1 MPGLYALSSWEA
13 LPLKSS
19 TVKACAN
26 GYSLSITA
34 HLKYTNPHE
43 EPVEGIFI
51 YPLEESEVVAG
62 FEAAVGSRR
71 VTFQVQNRHRAQD
84 CCLQCSPSPGRP
96 CRCASGHIVLDED
109 AERSTFIIV
118 TGTLCPS
125 ESLAVTLSTAQELPT
140 LPDGA
145 LRLLLPPV
153 LTPRV
158 PSDPE
163 SEPAS
168 LCDDSPTSCF
178 GGPGA
183 RSQTPTMAPVESMDV
198 FRGRP
203 CNPFPYEFAFELLV
217 KGPCLLAG
225 LESPSHALRADAD
238 PWASSA
244 TTTCVTL
251 AEPHRYDSDL
261 EIILYPCEPHQ
272 PHLVIEDGTM
282 TYPEYEA
289 HIRSRRDYVRIARKD
304 SSGERQVAFVQRRF
318 HKDIFPNPVLML
330 NFCPAVEGIPGDLQS
345 VTREILFLIDH
356 SSSTSSPDL
365 EKVKEALLVALKSLP
380 SGTLLNIASFGANVK
395 PLFPSSRLCSNETL
409 RCACE
414 HLGGLR
420 VDSSNTNLLA
430 ALGWAL
436 AQPLHHGY
444 PRQLFLFTGTAVGN
458 AGRILRLVRRQAS
471 TVRCFSFGMGPR
483 ACRRLL
489 KGMARVS
496 RGRAEFLSP
505 AERLQPKLIKSLKKA
520 IEPAVSDITIDWYV
534 PDSMEALLS
543 PTELPA
549 LYPGDCLISYC
560 VLYSIARFGNRHPP
574 GREGARRCS
583 RGSAFPSQE
592 EVPSPGE
599 SHQPRQSNPGSGDA
613 SLELFAGSTEVSER
627 SIDPISGGDIW
638 KRIYQ
643 PSYIQEQYVL
653 THCSVSTDHSRGL
666 LSRSSTSSES
676 TGSRDVAPEGGSLA
690 PGADVTSQQGQK
702 SLSLCESSTKSA
714 PLPSAPAGT
723 KVTVALSTEELAR
736 QKKVLARGAL
746 AGRSFSTPHGELD
759 THRLCRALEKVSQKR
774 NQSLQGQLDELGP
787 QARQMQP
794 NTVESNNLLSPTPLD
809 WDMLL
814 EPSYLF
820 STSPAPEPR
829 QPSLGDASLPLRCQ
843 VVIHA
848 LRAGKPVSWEVTASL
863 ESLLQPQEGL
873 GREDPP
879 RRGAKAW
886 DKPLHRLAAR
896 SIIRDNES
904 AAQREAELE
913 QGFARRFRLKAVQTS
928 KACNVPSLY
937 TRLVPVDS
945 ATQAA
950 LPAAPEVWS
959 TAGSASRTRAAAAG
973 NWHHRSSSA
982 GQGQHQHAEEQ
993 DEAPGTAE
1001 QDETPRTPASISSP
1015 TYGWEKQNCSNGV
1028 SRLAGTKG
1036 WMRGGHRGHSD
1047 TLLLAAE
1054 SWSIHCALSTLGT
1067 QAEPLYQVAG
1077 NGMHL
1082 CVHHVPA
1089 VLSSSPLQGL
1099 HPAPPPPPWAPR
1111 NPQRASL
1118 APGDAVGWGDARDQ
1132 KMACCGERGTIPLFG
1147 CCWSNVLCQ
1156 LLQHKWG
1163 IWGSSPFPAAGWG
1176 PAALWELPPALLHC
1190 LLPHRFSLSRRRG
1203 PSLALRPQC
1212 LSPESECSSNH
1223 VIHDYLPL
1231 VQLQQATG
1239 PFQLTESFSEV
1250 VQIPLDRLRRASPY
1264 ASHRASLSP
1273 VSPGARSS
1281 PKAGSTGEEGEE
1293 PTTDPQP
1300 SSPPSRSTCSEVPSA
1315 AVWAQADSGHGS
1327 ESDTCPHSAAP
1338 SEAGVS
1344 CQDMAPE
1351 DLESASWATAVAL
1364 AWLEHRCAGFFEE
1377 WELVAAKAD
1386 AWLQAQQLPEGVDV
1400 GCLKGAA
1407 RHLFLLL
1414 RHWDENIKLNMLCY
1428 NPNNV

>member
-1 MPGLYALSSWEA
+1 MPGLYALVSWEA

-34 HLKYTNPHE
+34 HLLYTNPHK

-62 FEAAVGSRR
+62 FEAAAGSRR
-71 VTFQVQNRHRAQD
+71 VTFQLHSRQRVQE
-84 CCLQCSPSPGRP
+84 CCLQCGPGPSPGPGRP
-96 CRCASGHIVLDED
+96 RSCSSGHLVLDED
-109 AERSTFIIV
+109 VERSTFIIV

-125 ESLAVTLSTAQELPT
+125 ESLAVTLNTVQELPT

-145 LRLLLPPV
+145 LRLLLPPI
-153 LTPRV
+153 LTPHV
-158 PSDPE
+158 PADPE

-168 LCDDSPTSCF
+168 LCDDS
-178 GGPGA
+178 
-183 RSQTPTMAPVESMDV
+183 VDV

-203 CNPFPYEFAFELLV
+203 YNPFPYEFSFELLV

-238 PWASSA
+238 PWANSA

-251 AEPHRYDSDL
+251 AEPHRYDRDL
-261 EIILYPCEPHQ
+261 EIILYPCEPHS

-304 SSGERQVAFVQRRF
+304 SSGERQVAFVQKRF

-330 NFCPAVEGIPGDLQS
+330 NFCPAVEGVPGALQS
-345 VTREILFLIDH
+345 VTREILFLIDR
-356 SSSTSSPDL
+356 SDSISGPDL
-365 EKVKEALLVALKSLP
+365 DKVKEALLVALKSLP
-380 SGTLLNIASFGANVK
+380 SGTLLNLASFGADIK

-409 RCACE
+409 RRACE
-414 HLGGLR
+414 YLGGLR
-420 VDSSNTNLLA
+420 ADPGGTNLLA

-444 PRQLFLFTGTAVGN
+444 PRQLFLFTGAA
-458 AGRILRLVRRQAS
+458 AGSASRILRLVRRQAS

-489 KGMARVS
+489 KAMAKVS

-505 AERLQPKLIKSLKKA
+505 SERLQPKLIKSLKKA
-520 IEPAVSDITIDWYV
+520 IEPAISDITIDWYV

-549 LYPGDCLISYC
+549 LYPGDRLVSYC
-560 VLYSIARFGNRHPP
+560 VLYSIARFGDRRPL
-574 GREGARRCS
+574 GQDGARQSS
-583 RGSAFPSQE
+583 RGSAFLSQQD
-592 EVPSPGE
+592 VPSLSGE
-599 SHQPRQSNPGSGDA
+599 SRQPPQSHPGTGDA
-613 SLELFAGSTEVSER
+613 SLDVFSGSTEVSER
-627 SIDPISGGDIW
+627 SIDPVSGGDIW

-653 THCSVSTDHSRGL
+653 THCSVSTDRSQGL

-676 TGSRDVAPEGGSLA
+676 TGSRDVAPEGGSSG

-736 QKKVLARGAL
+736 QKKLLARAAL

-759 THRLCRALEKVSQKR
+759 AHRLCQALEKVSQKR
-774 NQSLQGQLDELGP
+774 NQSLEGRLDELGP

-794 NTVESNNLLSPTPLD
+794 GAAESNNLLSPTHLD
-809 WDMLL
+809 WDMLV

-820 STSPAPEPR
+820 SASPAPEAG
-829 QPSLGDASLPLRCQ
+829 QPSLGDASTPLRCQ

-848 LRAGKPVSWEVTASL
+848 LRAGTPVSWEVTASL
-863 ESLLQPQEGL
+863 EPLLQPREGP
-873 GREDPP
+873 GRGDPP
-879 RRGAKAW
+879 RRAAKAW

-896 SIIRDNES
+896 SVVRDNES
-904 AAQREAELE
+904 VAQREAKLE
-913 QGFARRFRLKAVQTS
+913 QGLARRFRLKAVQTS

-937 TRLVPVDS
+937 TRLVPVDG
-945 ATQAA
+945 ATQTA
-950 LPAAPEVWS
+950 LPAAPEVWGV
-959 TAGSASRTRAAAAG
+959 AGSASRTRAAAAG

-982 GQGQHQHAEEQ
+982 GQGQQQEAEEQ

-1001 QDETPRTPASISSP
+1001 QDEIARSLGSISSP
-1015 TYGWEKQNCSNGV
+1015 TFGWEKQNYSNG
-1028 SRLAGTKG
+1028 
-1036 WMRGGHRGHSD
+1036 
-1047 TLLLAAE
+1047 
-1054 SWSIHCALSTLGT
+1054 
-1067 QAEPLYQVAG
+1067 P
-1077 NGMHL
+1077 
-1082 CVHHVPA
+1082 P
-1089 VLSSSPLQGL
+1089 SSPSTTSMG
-1099 HPAPPPPPWAPR
+1099 
-1111 NPQRASL
+1111 S
-1118 APGDAVGWGDARDQ
+1118 Q
-1132 KMACCGERGTIPLFG
+1132 KSTESIA
-1147 CCWSNVLCQ
+1147 
-1156 LLQHKWG
+1156 
-1163 IWGSSPFPAAGWG
+1163 GS
-1176 PAALWELPPALLHC
+1176 
-1190 LLPHRFSLSRRRG
+1190 RFSLSRRRG
-1203 PSLALRPQC
+1203 PSLVLRPQC
-1212 LSPESECSSNH
+1212 LSPESERSSNH
-1223 VIHDYLPL
+1223 ASHDYLPL
-1231 VQLQQATG
+1231 VQLQQARG

-1273 VSPGARSS
+1273 VSPGARSL
-1281 PKAGSTGEEGEE
+1281 PEAAAGAEEGEE
-1293 PTTDPQP
+1293 PLPAPQP

-1315 AVWAQADSGHGS
+1315 AAWAQADSGHGS
-1327 ESDTCPHSAAP
+1327 ESDTGPHSAAP

-1344 CQDMAPE
+1344 CQDVGPE

-1386 AWLQAQQLPEGVDV
+1386 AWLRAQRLPEGVDV

>member
-1 MPGLYALSSWEA
+1 MPGLYALLSWEA

-34 HLKYTNPHE
+34 HLLYTNPHK

-62 FEAAVGSRR
+62 FEAAAGSRR
-71 VTFQVQNRHRAQD
+71 VTFQLQSRQRVQE

-96 CRCASGHIVLDED
+96 RRCNSGHLVLDED
-109 AERSTFIIV
+109 VERSTFIIV

-125 ESLAVTLSTAQELPT
+125 ESLAVTLNTVQELPT

-145 LRLLLPPV
+145 LRLLLPPI
-153 LTPRV
+153 LTPHV
-158 PSDPE
+158 PADPE

-168 LCDDSPTSCF
+168 LCDDRLALCPTSCF

-183 RSQTPTMAPVESMDV
+183 RSQSPTMVPVDSVDV
-198 FRGRP
+198 FRGRTY
-203 CNPFPYEFAFELLV
+203 NPFPYEFTFELLV

-238 PWASSA
+238 PWANSA

-251 AEPHRYDSDL
+251 AEPHRYDRDL
-261 EIILYPCEPHQ
+261 EIILYPCEPHS

-289 HIRSRRDYVRIARKD
+289 HIRSRRDYVRVARKD
-304 SSGERQVAFVQRRF
+304 SSGERQVAFVQKRF

-330 NFCPAVEGIPGDLQS
+330 NFCPAVEAVPGALQS
-345 VTREILFLIDH
+345 VTREILFLIDR
-356 SSSTSSPDL
+356 SDSISGPDL
-365 EKVKEALLVALKSLP
+365 DKVKKALLVALKSLP
-380 SGTLLNIASFGANVK
+380 SGTLLNLASFGADIK

-409 RCACE
+409 RRACE
-414 HLGGLR
+414 HLDGLR
-420 VDSSNTNLLA
+420 ADPGGTNLLA

-444 PRQLFLFTGTAVGN
+444 PRQLFLFTGAV
-458 AGRILRLVRRQAS
+458 AGSASRILRLVRRQAS

-489 KGMARVS
+489 KAMAKVS

-505 AERLQPKLIKSLKKA
+505 SERLQPKVRPRQGRGALGTLPCVTLSALPLQLIKSLKKA
-520 IEPAVSDITIDWYV
+520 IEPAISDITIDWYV

-549 LYPGDCLISYC
+549 LYPGDRLVSYC
-560 VLYSIARFGNRHPP
+560 VLYSIARFGDRRPL
-574 GREGARRCS
+574 GQDGARQSS
-583 RGSAFPSQE
+583 RGSAFLSQQ

-599 SHQPRQSNPGSGDA
+599 SRQPPQSQPGTGDA
-613 SLELFAGSTEVSER
+613 SLDVFSGSTEVSER
-627 SIDPISGGDIW
+627 SIDPVSGGDIW

-653 THCSVSTDHSRGL
+653 THCSVSTDRSQGL

-676 TGSRDVAPEGGSLA
+676 TGSRDVAPEGGSSG

-736 QKKVLARGAL
+736 QKKVLARAAL

-759 THRLCRALEKVSQKR
+759 AHRLCQALEKVSQKR
-774 NQSLQGQLDELGP
+774 NQSLEGQLDELGP
-787 QARQMQP
+787 QPRQMQP
-794 NTVESNNLLSPTPLD
+794 GAAESNNLLSPTHLD
-809 WDMLL
+809 WDMLV

-820 STSPAPEPR
+820 SASPAPEAG
-829 QPSLGDASLPLRCQ
+829 QPSLGDASMPLRCQ

-848 LRAGKPVSWEVTASL
+848 LRAGTPVSWEVTASL
-863 ESLLQPQEGL
+863 ESLLQPREGP

-879 RRGAKAW
+879 RRAAKAW

-896 SIIRDNES
+896 SVVRDNES
-904 AAQREAELE
+904 VAQREAKLE

-937 TRLVPVDS
+937 TRLVPVDG
-945 ATQAA
+945 ATQTA
-950 LPAAPEVWS
+950 LPAAPEVWGV
-959 TAGSASRTRAAAAG
+959 AGSASRTRAAAAG

-982 GQGQHQHAEEQ
+982 GQGQQQEPEEQ

-1001 QDETPRTPASISSP
+1001 RDEIPRSPGSTSSP
-1015 TYGWEKQNCSNGV
+1015 TFGWEKQNYSNG
-1028 SRLAGTKG
+1028 
-1036 WMRGGHRGHSD
+1036 
-1047 TLLLAAE
+1047 
-1054 SWSIHCALSTLGT
+1054 
-1067 QAEPLYQVAG
+1067 P
-1077 NGMHL
+1077 
-1082 CVHHVPA
+1082 P
-1089 VLSSSPLQGL
+1089 SSPSTTSMG
-1099 HPAPPPPPWAPR
+1099 
-1111 NPQRASL
+1111 S
-1118 APGDAVGWGDARDQ
+1118 Q
-1132 KMACCGERGTIPLFG
+1132 KSTESIA
-1147 CCWSNVLCQ
+1147 
-1156 LLQHKWG
+1156 
-1163 IWGSSPFPAAGWG
+1163 GS
-1176 PAALWELPPALLHC
+1176 
-1190 LLPHRFSLSRRRG
+1190 RFSLSRRRG
-1203 PSLALRPQC
+1203 PSLVLRPQC
-1212 LSPESECSSNH
+1212 LSPESERSSNH
-1223 VIHDYLPL
+1223 ASHDYLPL
-1231 VQLQQATG
+1231 VQLQQARG

-1273 VSPGARSS
+1273 VSPGARSL
-1281 PKAGSTGEEGEE
+1281 PEAGARAEEGEE
-1293 PTTDPQP
+1293 PLTAPQP

-1315 AVWAQADSGHGS
+1315 AAWAQADSGHGS
-1327 ESDTCPHSAAP
+1327 ESDTGPHSAAP

-1344 CQDMAPE
+1344 CQDVGPE
-1351 DLESASWATAVAL
+1351 ELESASWATAVAL

-1386 AWLQAQQLPEGVDV
+1386 AWLQAQRLPEGVDM